1 MTISYKIKFLRHA
14 RVMTTSLSSIV
25 HNLRQEL
32 HKVKSKD
39 CDCFLEY
46 ESAKDNLIKY
56 KYLSSNKEY

>member
-1 MTISYKIKFLRHA
+1 
-14 RVMTTSLSSIV
+14 MTTSLSSIV

-46 ESAKDNLIKY
+46 ESAKDNLIKC
-56 KYLSSNKEY
+56 KYLSCNKDY